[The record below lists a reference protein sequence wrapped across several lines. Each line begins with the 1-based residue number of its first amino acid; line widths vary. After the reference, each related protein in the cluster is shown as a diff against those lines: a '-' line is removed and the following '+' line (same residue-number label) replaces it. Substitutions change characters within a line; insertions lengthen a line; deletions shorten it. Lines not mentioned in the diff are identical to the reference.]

1 MLGDYSEFE
10 NICKVLVCNEL
21 VKCLFG
27 ICLMMFQHVSHS
39 SCARHLKN
47 ASQIA
52 ERYFSFSYSVFWFG
66 TCKSF
71 ICGKIKIY
79 CAMFGVIIFLV
90 LCLNVLG
97 TMAGGNSKWGE

>member
-1 MLGDYSEFE
+1 MLNRPTFGGHIIAEGHFSFLDFPASFPY
-10 NICKVLVCNEL
+10 
-21 VKCLFG
+21 FG
-27 ICLMMFQHVSHS
+27 I
-39 SCARHLKN
+39 
-47 ASQIA
+47 IW
-52 ERYFSFSYSVFWFG
+52 EFSFSYSVFWFG

-97 TMAGGNSKWGE
+97 TMTGGNSKWGE